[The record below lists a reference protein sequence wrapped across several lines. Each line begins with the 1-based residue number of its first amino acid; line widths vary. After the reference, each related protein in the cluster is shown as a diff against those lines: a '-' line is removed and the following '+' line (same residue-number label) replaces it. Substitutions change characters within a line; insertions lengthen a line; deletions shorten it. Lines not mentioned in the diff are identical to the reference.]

1 MAEGPVTPGS
11 GRPLATAPFTRPALR
26 VHPTPTRQPT
36 LRRDTAGERV
46 GPNRFDDPENV
57 YAVRYLADGLHGC
70 LVECLARFRRE
81 ADADLQRRVAITA
94 VDEEL
99 EPDEGDLLRA
109 AIGDWLAQQRVAAAL
124 SAEPPGVFVDVTD
137 PKTQD
142 VLSADPRVREQ
153 LTAMHAA
160 GYIAQPLLDGA
171 ALRVGGTKGRALTQA
186 VSRAV
191 YDAQPRPDG
200 MRYRSRLDDT
210 VGCWAVFGHVDVDF
224 INVDTLDP
232 ANPAHG
238 RAVRDVLTMWHLPLP
253 EPWRG

>member
-1 MAEGPVTPGS
+1 MAAGPVTAGS
-11 GRPLATAPFTRPALR
+11 GRPLATAPFTLPAVR
-26 VHPTPTRQPT
+26 VHPTPTRPPT
-36 LRRDTAGERV
+36 LRRDTTGERI

-70 LVECLARFRRE
+70 LVECLARFRQE
-81 ADADLQRRVAITA
+81 ADADAQRRAAIIG

-99 EPDEGDLLRA
+99 EPDDGDLLCA
-109 AIGDWLAQQRVAAAL
+109 AIGDWLAQQRVAAARP
-124 SAEPPGVFVDVTD
+124 AEPSGAFVDVAD

-153 LTAMHAA
+153 LAAMHTA
-160 GYIAQPLLDGA
+160 GYIADPFLDGA

-200 MRYRSRLDDT
+200 VRYRSRLDDT
-210 VGCWAVFGHVDVDF
+210 VGCWAVFGQVDLDF
-224 INVDTLDP
+224 ISVEALDP
-232 ANPAHG
+232 TNPAHR
-238 RAVRDVLTMWHLPLP
+238 RAVRDVLTMWRLPLP
-253 EPWRG
+253 EPWRD